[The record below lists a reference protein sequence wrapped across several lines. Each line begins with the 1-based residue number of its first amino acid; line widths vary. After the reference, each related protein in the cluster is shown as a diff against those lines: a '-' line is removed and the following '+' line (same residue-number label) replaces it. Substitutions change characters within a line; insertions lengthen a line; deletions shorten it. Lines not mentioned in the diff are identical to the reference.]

1 MVTRRAG
8 RDPQRIGRVKPSSH
22 AVRPEGPP
30 MLPWIA
36 LTLFV
41 LAALA
46 FDLRSGAKAAPSTRS
61 ALVWSIVWTGIGV
74 AFAAFFVWFD
84 SSAAAGEYLAGF
96 LIEKSLSLD
105 NLFVFAVLFSFFA
118 VPEALRQRV
127 LVLGIAGA
135 IVLRVIFIFAGAAA
149 LDAVH
154 AVTYFLGALLLFTA
168 YKIAKQG
175 DDEVDPEK
183 TFAMR
188 AMRKALPLAKD
199 YDGSKLFTRLDGKRL
214 ATPLMAAF
222 LMIAAF
228 DVMFAI
234 DSIPAIFAIT
244 RDTFVVFAANAFSL
258 LGMVSLYFLLDG
270 LLDHFRYLNVGL
282 AAILAFVGAKLILVD
297 VWHPPI
303 ALSLAV
309 VAGSLTVAALFS
321 VRAER
326 REAAIEARRRPAEA
340 FPQEA

>member
-1 MVTRRAG
+1 LLLA
-8 RDPQRIGRVKPSSH
+8 
-22 AVRPEGPP
+22 
-30 MLPWIA
+30 WII
-36 LTLFV
+36 LTVFV

-46 FDLRSGAKAAPSTRS
+46 FDLRSGAKAAPSMRS
-61 ALVWSIVWTGIGV
+61 ALVWSVVWTALGVGV
-74 AFAAFFVWFD
+74 AGLFAIFD
-84 SSAAAGEYLAGF
+84 SGAHAGEYLAGF

-105 NLFVFAVLFSFFA
+105 NLFVFAVLFTFFA
-118 VPEALRQRV
+118 VPQALRQRV

-135 IVLRVIFIFAGAAA
+135 IVLRVLFIIAGAAA

-154 AVTYFLGALLLFTA
+154 AVTYVLGALLLFTA
-168 YKIAKQG
+168 YKIGKQG
-175 DDEVDPEK
+175 GEEIDPDK
-183 TFAMR
+183 TVAMKLLR
-188 AMRKALPLAKD
+188 RALPLADD
-199 YDGSKLFTRLDGKRL
+199 YDGSKLFTRIEGKRL

-270 LLDHFRYLNVGL
+270 LLDRFRYLHLGL

-303 ALSLAV
+303 GLSLAV
-309 VAGSLTVAALFS
+309 VAGALGAAALGS
-321 VRAER
+321 LIAER
-326 REAAIEARRRPAEA
+326 READRSGRAATGSA
-340 FPQEA
+340 

>member
-1 MVTRRAG
+1 MLLAWIIL
-8 RDPQRIGRVKPSSH
+8 IG
-22 AVRPEGPP
+22 
-30 MLPWIA
+30 
-36 LTLFV
+36 FV

-46 FDLRSGAKAAPSTRS
+46 FDLRSGAKAAPSMRS
-61 ALVWSIVWTGIGV
+61 ALIWSVVWTGIGIAV
-74 AFAAFFVWFD
+74 AALFVVFD
-84 SSAAAGEYLAGF
+84 SGAAAGEYLAGF

-118 VPEALRQRV
+118 VPQELRQRV

-135 IVLRVIFIFAGAAA
+135 IVLRVIFIVAGAAA

-154 AVTYFLGALLLFTA
+154 AVTYVLGALLLYTA
-168 YKIAKQG
+168 YKIGKQG
-175 DDEVDPEK
+175 GEEVDPEK
-183 TFAMR
+183 TVAMKV
-188 AMRKALPLAKD
+188 MRRVLPLSKD
-199 YDGSKLFTRLDGKRL
+199 YDGSKLFSHVDGKRL

-270 LLDHFRYLNVGL
+270 LLERFRYLNLGL
-282 AAILAFVGAKLILVD
+282 AAILAFVGVKLILVD

-303 ALSLAV
+303 GLSLAV
-309 VAGSLTVAALFS
+309 VAGSLGAAALGS
-321 VRAER
+321 MLAER
-326 REAAIEARRRPAEA
+326 RQADRAARPAAEQA
-340 FPQEA
+340 

>member
-1 MVTRRAG
+1 
-8 RDPQRIGRVKPSSH
+8 
-22 AVRPEGPP
+22 
-30 MLPWIA
+30 MLLAWIA
-36 LTLFV
+36 LSLFV
-41 LAALA
+41 VTALA
-46 FDLRSGAKAAPSTRS
+46 FDLRSGAKAAPSVRS
-61 ALVWSIVWTGIGV
+61 ALIWSVVWTAIGV
-74 AFAAFFVWFD
+74 AVAGLFAVFD
-84 SSAAAGEYLAGF
+84 SGAAAGEYLAGF

-105 NLFVFAVLFSFFA
+105 NLFVFAVLFTFFA
-118 VPEALRQRV
+118 VPQALRQRV

-135 IVLRVIFIFAGAAA
+135 IVLRMLFIVAGAAA

-154 AVTYFLGALLLFTA
+154 AVTYALGALLLFTA
-168 YKIAKQG
+168 YKIGKQG
-175 DDEVDPEK
+175 SEEVDPEK
-183 TFAMR
+183 TMAMR
-188 AMRKALPLAKD
+188 LMRRALPLADD
-199 YDGSKLFTRLDGKRL
+199 YDGSKLLTRVDGRRL

-270 LLDHFRYLNVGL
+270 LLDRFRYLNLGL

-303 ALSLAV
+303 GLSLAV
-309 VAGSLTVAALFS
+309 VAGSLTVAALAS

-326 REAAIEARRRPAEA
+326 RDTERRRAAAPVEA
-340 FPQEA
+340 

>member
-1 MVTRRAG
+1 M
-8 RDPQRIGRVKPSSH
+8 
-22 AVRPEGPP
+22 
-30 MLPWIA
+30 
-36 LTLFV
+36 
-41 LAALA
+41 
-46 FDLRSGAKAAPSTRS
+46 RS
-61 ALVWSIVWTGIGV
+61 ALAWSVIWPGLGL
-74 AFAAFFVWFD
+74 AFGALVLAFD
-84 SSAAAGEYLAGF
+84 SSASAGEYVAGF

-154 AVTYFLGALLLFTA
+154 AVTYALGALLLFTA
-168 YKIAKQG
+168 WKIAKQG

-183 TFAMR
+183 TLAMKAMR
-188 AMRKALPLAKD
+188 RVLPLSKD
-199 YDGSKLFTRLDGKRL
+199 YDGSKLFTRVDGKRL

-244 RDTFVVFAANAFSL
+244 GDTFVVFAANAFSL

-270 LLDHFRYLNVGL
+270 LLDRFRYLNVGL
-282 AAILAFVGAKLILVD
+282 AVILAYVAAKLLLVD

-303 ALSLAV
+303 GVSLAV
-309 VAGSLTVAALFS
+309 IAGALVAAALAS
-321 VRAER
+321 AR
-326 REAAIEARRRPAEA
+326 RERPRA
-340 FPQEA
+340 PV